1 MENQGQDITGKLN
14 HLIALAEDGKHG
26 YENAARDIKDSTLES
41 MFLRFSSQ
49 RASYVAQLQ
58 QQVSQLGEQ
67 PKDSGGPIGALH
79 RTWIDIKAALTN
91 GDKDAVIK
99 ECIAGE
105 EYALKEYQTVLDEI
119 KTDSSLRQILIGQ
132 RDGIQAAISTIKAH
146 LNK

>member
-1 MENQGQDITGKLN
+1 MENQGQDIAGKLN
-14 HLIALAEDGKHG
+14 HLLALAEDGKHG
-26 YENAARDIKDSTLES
+26 YENAAKDIKDSTLES
-41 MFLRFSSQ
+41 MFIRFSSQ

-58 QQVSQLGEQ
+58 QQVATLGEK
-67 PKDSGGPIGALH
+67 PKDGGGPIGALH

-105 EYALKEYQTVLDEI
+105 EYALKEYQTILEEV

>member
-26 YENAARDIKDSTLES
+26 YENAARDIKDTTLES

-67 PKDSGGPIGALH
+67 PKDGGGPIGALH

-105 EYALKEYQTVLDEI
+105 EYALKEYQTVLEEI
-119 KTDSSLRQILIGQ
+119 KSDSGLRQILIGQ